1 MDSIM
6 RNKIYSEKRRKI
18 HSLFNQVLKHSFIA
32 KLIHKNQLI
41 NNLEIDPYTGIYNQF
56 AINTYL
62 KELQPQSESNF
73 GIVLL
78 SVDNLCEIKNKY
90 NIKIAHKALAAIA
103 QELLQNIR
111 ETDLVGRY
119 SESEFILILSDVNQ
133 DQAHHIADRLSLLI
147 NNYDLKINSKI
158 ISLQTSYG
166 VSVSKQDTM
175 SNTVLQQAD
184 QALYIA
190 KINRKPGY
198 ADTGLL
204 S

>member
-1 MDSIM
+1 M
-6 RNKIYSEKRRKI
+6 
-18 HSLFNQVLKHSFIA
+18 
-32 KLIHKNQLI
+32 I

-62 KELQPQSESNF
+62 KELHPQSESNF

>member
-1 MDSIM
+1 M

-62 KELQPQSESNF
+62 KELHPQSESNF

-184 QALYIA
+184 KALYIA

>member
-62 KELQPQSESNF
+62 KELHPQSESNF

-78 SVDNLCEIKNKY
+78 SVDTLCEIKNKY

>member
-1 MDSIM
+1 M

-62 KELQPQSESNF
+62 KELHPQSESNF

-90 NIKIAHKALAAIA
+90 NIKIAHKTLAAIA

-190 KINRKPGY
+190 KINRKLGY

>member
-62 KELQPQSESNF
+62 KELHPQSESNF

-198 ADTGLL
+198 ADTGIL

>member
-18 HSLFNQVLKHSFIA
+18 HSLFNQVLKHPFIA

-62 KELQPQSESNF
+62 KELHPQSESNF

-198 ADTGLL
+198 DDTGIL

>member
-6 RNKIYSEKRRKI
+6 RNKTYSEKRRKI

-62 KELQPQSESNF
+62 KELHPQSESNF

>member
-1 MDSIM
+1 MF
-6 RNKIYSEKRRKI
+6 E
-18 HSLFNQVLKHSFIA
+18 
-32 KLIHKNQLI
+32 
-41 NNLEIDPYTGIYNQF
+41 F
-56 AINTYL
+56 A
-62 KELQPQSESNF
+62 
-73 GIVLL
+73 
-78 SVDNLCEIKNKY
+78 
-90 NIKIAHKALAAIA
+90 AAIA

-190 KINRKPGY
+190 KINSKPGY

>member
-1 MDSIM
+1 M

-62 KELQPQSESNF
+62 KELHPQSESNF

-90 NIKIAHKALAAIA
+90 NIKIAHKALA
-103 QELLQNIR
+103 
-111 ETDLVGRY
+111 GRVKL
-119 SESEFILILSDVNQ
+119 EVR
-133 DQAHHIADRLSLLI
+133 H
-147 NNYDLKINSKI
+147 
-158 ISLQTSYG
+158 
-166 VSVSKQDTM
+166 
-175 SNTVLQQAD
+175 
-184 QALYIA
+184 
-190 KINRKPGY
+190 KPPN
-198 ADTGLL
+198 
-204 S
+204 

>member
-1 MDSIM
+1 M

-18 HSLFNQVLKHSFIA
+18 HSLFNQVLKHPFIA

-62 KELQPQSESNF
+62 KELHPQSESNF

-198 ADTGLL
+198 DDTGIL

>member
-1 MDSIM
+1 M

-62 KELQPQSESNF
+62 KELHPQSESNF

>member
-62 KELQPQSESNF
+62 KELHPQSESNF